1 VVRTQRVSIK
11 RAKLSGRWP
20 RKSAANAEV
29 VIDILDGPDGPV
41 FYSDMGIDT
50 LFNAR
55 RSA

>member
-1 VVRTQRVSIK
+1 MVRTQRVSIK